1 MICFPWERREMSLN
15 SLSAYPTFPS
25 FLSLA
30 FVFRERM
37 CTQTFIHFLN
47 CRRCSF
53 LPICWRCFVNLLYS
67 EVLFII
73 LYFCNLPCFH
83 VLFPLFAEVWGIE
96 LWHNMRKICYGALIP
111 LATKLA
117 SPANQNFG
125 QGTSHKEKDTAKL
138 DYFCLLLL
146 LSPTLSQIITLS

>member
-73 LYFCNLPCFH
+73 LYLCNLPCFMYYFRSLQRCGELNYGTIWEKYVTAH
-83 VLFPLFAEVWGIE
+83 WSLWQQNLPPLPIKTLDKEP
-96 LWHNMRKICYGALIP
+96 HTRKRTLQSWTISAFSCYSLP
-111 LATKLA
+111 LSLKL
-117 SPANQNFG
+117 
-125 QGTSHKEKDTAKL
+125 
-138 DYFCLLLL
+138 
-146 LSPTLSQIITLS
+146 